1 MSLWG
6 NLDTAGQEPKFAA
19 HHEGMDSS
27 NFTVFGVDETEL
39 GNAANTQYAVS
50 HEGWVGITTYNDLNG
65 NLRVSLRF
73 LLH

>member
-6 NLDTAGQEPKFAA
+6 NVDSAGQEPKFAA

-39 GNAANTQYAVS
+39 GNAATTQYAVS
-50 HEGWVGITTYNDLNG
+50 HEG
-65 NLRVSLRF
+65 
-73 LLH
+73 